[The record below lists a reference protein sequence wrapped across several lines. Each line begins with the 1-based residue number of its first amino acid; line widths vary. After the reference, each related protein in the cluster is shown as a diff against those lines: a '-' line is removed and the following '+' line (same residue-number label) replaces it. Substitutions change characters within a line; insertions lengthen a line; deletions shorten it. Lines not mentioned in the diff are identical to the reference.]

1 AATTG
6 GRNYDQGLF
15 VCLRRAPT
23 DGLTYDVGFLF
34 RNFGNPCY
42 RSVDT
47 KNEPDKPFTQVRFK
61 QHKISH

>member
-1 AATTG
+1 
-6 GRNYDQGLF
+6 
-15 VCLRRAPT
+15 
-23 DGLTYDVGFLF
+23 VGFLF